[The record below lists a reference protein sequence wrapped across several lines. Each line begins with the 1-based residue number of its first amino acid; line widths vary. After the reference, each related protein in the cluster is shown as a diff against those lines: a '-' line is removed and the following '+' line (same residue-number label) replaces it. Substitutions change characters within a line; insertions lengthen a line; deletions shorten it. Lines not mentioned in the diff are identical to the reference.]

1 MLDDYSDLQ
10 QRVPSSDKSPQLEEL
25 QSEVQVLKDAK
36 NEERF
41 LFGLCVAVLLNV
53 IFFSHMDGW
62 GGPLSIL
69 LLELVI
75 MMMMARKLGVEDITE
90 MLDKYLMNGY
100 LKKK

>member
-10 QRVPSSDKSPQLEEL
+10 QRIPSSDKSPQLEGL
-25 QSEVQVLKDAK
+25 QSEVQVLKDAR

-41 LFGLCVAVLLNV
+41 LFGLCLIVLLDV

-69 LLELVI
+69 IIELVI
-75 MMMMARKLGVEDITE
+75 IIMMARRLGVEDITE

-100 LKKK
+100 LKKE